1 MLRLIKRKKR
11 EIIPMGEHMK
21 LLFSLKKTLPI
32 MAMAILL
39 FVAPFAGQAEASK
52 SDSIIETATS
62 LKGIKYRYGGTTT
75 SGFDCS
81 GYVNYVFNQHDI
93 KLPRTSSGM
102 YDSGTAVNK
111 SDLETGDLVF
121 FNTSG
126 KGVSHVGIY
135 IGNGEFAH
143 ASTSKG
149 VRVDKVDDPY
159 YWGKR
164 YVGAKRI
171 ADVNAVAVAN

>member
-1 MLRLIKRKKR
+1 
-11 EIIPMGEHMK
+11 MGEQMK
-21 LLFSLKKTLPI
+21 LLFSCKKTLTV
-32 MAMAILL
+32 MVMAILL

-52 SDSIIETATS
+52 PAAISETATS
-62 LKGIKYRYGGTTT
+62 LIGTKYKYGGTTT

-81 GYVNYVFNQHDI
+81 GYVNYVFKQHDI
-93 KLPRTSSGM
+93 KVARTSSAM
-102 YDSGTAVNK
+102 YASGTAVEK
-111 SDLETGDLVF
+111 SELETGDLVF

-135 IGNGEFAH
+135 IGDGEFAH

-149 VRVDKVDDPY
+149 VRIDKLDDPH

-171 ADVNAVAVAN
+171 SDVNPVAVAK